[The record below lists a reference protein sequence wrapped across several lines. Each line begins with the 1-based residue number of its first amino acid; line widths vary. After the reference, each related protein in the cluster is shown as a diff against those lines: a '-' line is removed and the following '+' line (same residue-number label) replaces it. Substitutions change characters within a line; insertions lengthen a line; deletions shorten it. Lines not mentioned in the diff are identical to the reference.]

1 MSRSGPRDGRPDVVV
16 SGLGV
21 VSPYGA
27 GVKSFWSGL
36 TAGTCAIKPITVIDT
51 EGFRSRI
58 AAEIPAEVMSAL
70 GSSRRRSRA
79 DRIALA
85 AAREALADAGLE
97 GAARTEA
104 ALLVGAVGGGML
116 EGEDWYW
123 GVARGRPSTRMGALR
138 SILPFSHA
146 ETLGWRL
153 GLTGPKE
160 TVVMAC
166 ASGAASIALG
176 ADLVRAGVTPTA
188 LVGGVDALTHIC
200 FMGFNALKL
209 LDPAPCRPF
218 DRDRRG
224 MSIGEAAAFLV
235 LEDARHCQARGGR
248 AYARLAG
255 YGMTTDA
262 HHVTAPHPEGEGMI
276 HAMRQALEDA
286 GLAAPAIGYVNA
298 HGTGTP
304 QNDRAEALALR
315 RVFGDG
321 GVLVSSTKSLIGHT
335 MAAAGSVEAAATIL
349 ALQHGVLP
357 PTANLEQID
366 PEVPFDCLPHVAR
379 PAETAAALSNSFGFG
394 GQNVSLI
401 FQLGEQGEAQPS
413 RQGPGEV
420 EPQASRPLLG
430 EVQPQASRADKRD
443 KREVSG

>member
-1 MSRSGPRDGRPDVVV
+1 MSRPGSPGGRPAGRRPDIVV

-27 GVKSFWSGL
+27 GVKSFWTGL
-36 TAGTCAIKPITVIDT
+36 VAGTCAIKPITLIDT

-58 AAEIPAEVMSAL
+58 AAEVPAEAVAAL
-70 GSSRRRSRA
+70 GVSRRRSRA
-79 DRIALA
+79 DRLALA

-97 GAARTEA
+97 GPARRRS
-104 ALLVGAVGGGML
+104 ALLIGAVGGGML

-123 GVARGRPSTRMGALR
+123 AETRGRSSGSMRALR
-138 SILPFSHA
+138 SILPLSHA

-176 ADLVRAGVTPTA
+176 ADLVRAGVTPSA

-209 LDPAPCRPF
+209 LDPTPCRPF

-235 LEDARHCQARGGR
+235 IEDADHCRARGGR
-248 AYARLAG
+248 AHARLVG

-262 HHVTAPHPEGEGMI
+262 YHVTAPHPEGEGMI
-276 HAMRQALEDA
+276 HAMEQALADA
-286 GLAAPAIGYVNA
+286 GLAPSAVGYVNA

-321 GVLVSSTKSLIGHT
+321 GVLVSSTKSLVGHT

-349 ALQHGVLP
+349 ALQHGLLP
-357 PTANLEQID
+357 PTANLEHVD
-366 PEVPFDCLPHVAR
+366 PEMPFDCLPGTAR
-379 PAETAAALSNSFGFG
+379 PADVGVALSNSFGFG
-394 GQNVSLI
+394 GQNVSLL
-401 FQLGEQGEAQPS
+401 FEKAVS
-413 RQGPGEV
+413 RE
-420 EPQASRPLLG
+420 
-430 EVQPQASRADKRD
+430 
-443 KREVSG
+443 

>member
-1 MSRSGPRDGRPDVVV
+1 MSRPDVVV

-27 GVKSFWSGL
+27 GVKSFWTGL
-36 TAGTCAIKPITVIDT
+36 AAGTCAIKPITLIDT

-58 AAEIPAEVMSAL
+58 AAEVPAETVGAL
-70 GSSRRRSRA
+70 GVSRRRSRA
-79 DRIALA
+79 DRLALA
-85 AAREALADAGLE
+85 AAREALADSGLE
-97 GAARTEA
+97 GPARHRS
-104 ALLVGAVGGGML
+104 ALLIGAVGGGML

-123 GVARGRPSTRMGALR
+123 GEMRGRPSGSMRALR
-138 SILPFSHA
+138 SILPLSHA

-209 LDPAPCRPF
+209 LDPTPCRPF

-235 LEDARHCQARGGR
+235 IEDALHCRARGGR
-248 AYARLAG
+248 VHARLAG

-276 HAMRQALEDA
+276 HAMEQALADG
-286 GLAAPAIGYVNA
+286 GLGPTAVGYVNA

-315 RVFGDG
+315 RVFGEG
-321 GVLVSSTKSLIGHT
+321 GVLVSSTKSLVGHT

-349 ALQHGVLP
+349 ALQHGLLP
-357 PTANLEQID
+357 PTANLEHLD
-366 PEVPFDCLPHVAR
+366 PEVPFDCLPGTAR
-379 PAETAAALSNSFGFG
+379 LADVGVALSNSFGFG
-394 GQNVSLI
+394 GQNVSLL
-401 FQLGEQGEAQPS
+401 FEKA
-413 RQGPGEV
+413 
-420 EPQASRPLLG
+420 A
-430 EVQPQASRADKRD
+430 RA
-443 KREVSG
+443 

>member
-1 MSRSGPRDGRPDVVV
+1 MSRPGTRGDRPPGSRPDIVV
-16 SGLGV
+16 SGLGI

-27 GVKSFWSGL
+27 GVKSFWTGL
-36 TAGTCAIKPITVIDT
+36 AAGTCAIKPITLIDT

-58 AAEIPAEVMSAL
+58 AAEVPAEAMAAL
-70 GSSRRRSRA
+70 GVSRRRSRA
-79 DRIALA
+79 DRLALA
-85 AAREALADAGLE
+85 AAREALTDAGLE
-97 GAARTEA
+97 GPARRRS
-104 ALLVGAVGGGML
+104 ALLIGAVGGGML

-123 GVARGRPSTRMGALR
+123 GETRGRPSGSMRALR

-146 ETLGWRL
+146 ETLSWRL

-235 LEDARHCQARGGR
+235 IEDADHCRARGGR
-248 AYARLAG
+248 VHARLAG

-276 HAMRQALEDA
+276 HAMEQALADA
-286 GLAAPAIGYVNA
+286 GLAPSAVGYVNA

-315 RVFGDG
+315 RVFGEG
-321 GVLVSSTKSLIGHT
+321 GVLVSSTKSLVGHT

-349 ALQHGVLP
+349 ALQHGLLP
-357 PTANLEQID
+357 PTANLEHVD
-366 PEVPFDCLPHVAR
+366 PEVPFDCLPGTAR
-379 PAETAAALSNSFGFG
+379 PAEVGAALSNSFGFG
-394 GQNVSLI
+394 GQNVSLV
-401 FQLGEQGEAQPS
+401 FEKVA
-413 RQGPGEV
+413 
-420 EPQASRPLLG
+420 A
-430 EVQPQASRADKRD
+430 RD
-443 KREVSG
+443 

>member
-1 MSRSGPRDGRPDVVV
+1 VV

-27 GVKSFWSGL
+27 GVKSFWTGL
-36 TAGTCAIKPITVIDT
+36 TAGICAIKPITLIDT

-58 AAEIPAEVMSAL
+58 AAEVPAEVMATL
-70 GSSRRRSRA
+70 GVSRRRSRA
-79 DRIALA
+79 DRLALA

-97 GAARTEA
+97 GAARRRA
-104 ALLVGAVGGGML
+104 ALLIGAVGGGML
-116 EGEDWYW
+116 EGENWYW
-123 GVARGRPSTRMGALR
+123 GEARGRPAGSIRALR
-138 SILPFSHA
+138 SILPLSHA
-146 ETLGWRL
+146 ETLGGRL

-176 ADLVRAGVTPTA
+176 ADLVRAGVTSTA

-200 FMGFNALKL
+200 FMGFNALKV
-209 LDPAPCRPF
+209 LDPTPCRPF

-235 LEDARHCQARGGR
+235 VEDADHCRARGGR
-248 AYARLAG
+248 VHARLAG

-276 HAMRQALEDA
+276 HAMEQALADA
-286 GLAAPAIGYVNA
+286 GLPPSAVGYVNA

-315 RVFGDG
+315 RVFGEG
-321 GVLVSSTKSLIGHT
+321 GVLVSSTKSLVGHT

-349 ALQHGVLP
+349 ALQHGLLP
-357 PTANLEQID
+357 PTAGLEHLD
-366 PEVPFDCLPHVAR
+366 PEVPFDCLPITAR
-379 PAETAAALSNSFGFG
+379 AAEVGAALSNSFGFG
-394 GQNVSLI
+394 GQNVSLV
-401 FQLGEQGEAQPS
+401 FE
-413 RQGPGEV
+413 
-420 EPQASRPLLG
+420 
-430 EVQPQASRADKRD
+430 RAAGRA
-443 KREVSG
+443 

>member
-1 MSRSGPRDGRPDVVV
+1 MSRPGTRGDRPPGSRPDIVV

-27 GVKSFWSGL
+27 GVKSFWTGL
-36 TAGTCAIKPITVIDT
+36 AAGTCAIKPITLIDT

-58 AAEIPAEVMSAL
+58 AAEVPAEAMAAL
-70 GSSRRRSRA
+70 GVSRRRSRA
-79 DRIALA
+79 DRLALA
-85 AAREALADAGLE
+85 AAREALTDAGLE
-97 GAARTEA
+97 GPARRRS
-104 ALLVGAVGGGML
+104 ALLIGAVGGGML

-123 GVARGRPSTRMGALR
+123 GETRGRPSGSMRALR

-146 ETLGWRL
+146 ETLSWRL

-235 LEDARHCQARGGR
+235 IEDADHCRARGGR
-248 AYARLAG
+248 VHARLAG

-276 HAMRQALEDA
+276 HAMEQALADA
-286 GLAAPAIGYVNA
+286 GLAPSAVGYVNA

-315 RVFGDG
+315 RVFGEG
-321 GVLVSSTKSLIGHT
+321 GVLVSSTKSLVGHT

-349 ALQHGVLP
+349 ALQHGLLP
-357 PTANLEQID
+357 PTANLEHVD
-366 PEVPFDCLPHVAR
+366 PEVPFDCLPGTAR
-379 PAETAAALSNSFGFG
+379 PAEVGAALSNSFGFG
-394 GQNVSLI
+394 GQNVSLV
-401 FQLGEQGEAQPS
+401 FEKVA
-413 RQGPGEV
+413 
-420 EPQASRPLLG
+420 A
-430 EVQPQASRADKRD
+430 RD
-443 KREVSG
+443 

>member
-1 MSRSGPRDGRPDVVV
+1 MSRPPGSRRPPGGRQPEIVV
-16 SGLGV
+16 SGLGI

-27 GVKSFWSGL
+27 GVKSFWTGL
-36 TAGTCAIKPITVIDT
+36 AAGTCAIKPITLIDT

-58 AAEIPAEVMSAL
+58 AAEVPAEVVATL
-70 GSSRRRSRA
+70 GVSRRRSRA
-79 DRIALA
+79 DRLALA

-97 GAARTEA
+97 GAARRRA
-104 ALLVGAVGGGML
+104 ALLIGAVGGGML

-123 GVARGRPSTRMGALR
+123 GEARGRPSGSIRALR
-138 SILPFSHA
+138 SILPLSHA
-146 ETLGWRL
+146 ETLGGRL

-200 FMGFNALKL
+200 FMGFNALKV
-209 LDPAPCRPF
+209 LDPTPCRPF

-235 LEDARHCQARGGR
+235 LEDADHCRARGGR
-248 AYARLAG
+248 VHARLAG

-276 HAMRQALEDA
+276 HAMEQALADA
-286 GLAAPAIGYVNA
+286 GLPPSAVGYVNA

-304 QNDRAEALALR
+304 QNDRAEAMALR
-315 RVFGDG
+315 RVFGEG
-321 GVLVSSTKSLIGHT
+321 GVLVSSTKSLVGHT

-349 ALQHGVLP
+349 ALQHGLLP
-357 PTANLEQID
+357 PTAGLEHLD
-366 PEVPFDCLPHVAR
+366 PEVPFDCLPITAR
-379 PAETAAALSNSFGFG
+379 PAEVGAALSNSFGFG
-394 GQNVSLI
+394 GQNVSLV
-401 FQLGEQGEAQPS
+401 FE
-413 RQGPGEV
+413 
-420 EPQASRPLLG
+420 
-430 EVQPQASRADKRD
+430 RAAGRA
-443 KREVSG
+443 

>member
-1 MSRSGPRDGRPDVVV
+1 MSRSAARDGRAEVVV

-27 GVKSFWSGL
+27 GVKSFWNGL
-36 TAGTCAIKPITVIDT
+36 WPPAPA
-51 EGFRSRI
+51 RSSPSPSSRPR
-58 AAEIPAEVMSAL
+58 AFARASPPRSPPRSSSAL

-97 GAARTEA
+97 GRERAGGRACSSARSAAACSRARTGTGPDA
-104 ALLVGAVGGGML
+104 G
-116 EGEDWYW
+116 
-123 GVARGRPSTRMGALR
+123 RGRPSSRMGALR

-209 LDPAPCRPF
+209 LDPSPCRPF

-224 MSIGEAAAFLV
+224 MSH
-235 LEDARHCQARGGR
+235 RRGGR
-248 AYARLAG
+248 VPRHRGRGALPGARRPRARAARRLRHDHRRASRHRAASRGRGDDPRDAPGPGRRAG
-255 YGMTTDA
+255 SPPATSATSTL
-262 HHVTAPHPEGEGMI
+262 TAPAPRRTI
-276 HAMRQALEDA
+276 ASRRSPSATSSA
-286 GLAAPAIGYVNA
+286 RAACWSAPPSRWSA
-298 HGTGTP
+298 TP
-304 QNDRAEALALR
+304 WP
-315 RVFGDG
+315 
-321 GVLVSSTKSLIGHT
+321 
-335 MAAAGSVEAAATIL
+335 AAGSVEAAATIL
-349 ALQHGVLP
+349 ALQHGLVP
-357 PTANLEQID
+357 PTANLERGGSRG
-366 PEVPFDCLPHVAR
+366 PFDCLPRMAR
-379 PAETAAALSNSFGFG
+379 PARISAALSNSFGFG

-401 FQLGEQGEAQPS
+401 FA
-413 RQGPGEV
+413 
-420 EPQASRPLLG
+420 
-430 EVQPQASRADKRD
+430 RD
-443 KREVSG
+443 GS

>member
-1 MSRSGPRDGRPDVVV
+1 MSRPGPHGGRPDVVV

-27 GVKSFWSGL
+27 GVKSFWTGL
-36 TAGTCAIKPITVIDT
+36 AAGTCAIKPITLIDT

-58 AAEIPAEVMSAL
+58 AAEIPAEVMGTL

-79 DRIALA
+79 DRIALV
-85 AAREALADAGLE
+85 AAREALADAGLQGKE
-97 GAARTEA
+97 RAEA
-104 ALLVGAVGGGML
+104 ALLIGAVGGGML
-116 EGEDWYW
+116 EGEEWYW
-123 GVARGRPSTRMGALR
+123 EETRRGAPAPGMRALR

-209 LDPAPCRPF
+209 LDPTPCRPF

-224 MSIGEAAAFLV
+224 MSIGEAAAFFV
-235 LEDARHCQARGGR
+235 IEDAEHCRARGGR
-248 AYARLAG
+248 VHARFGG

-262 HHVTAPHPEGEGMI
+262 HHVTAPHPDGEGMI
-276 HAMRQALEDA
+276 QAMRLALEDA
-286 GLAAPAIGYVNA
+286 GLPPSEVGYVNA

-321 GVLVSSTKSLIGHT
+321 AVLISSTKSLVGHT

-349 ALQHGVLP
+349 ALQHGLLP
-357 PTANLEQID
+357 PTANLEHVD
-366 PEVPFDCLPHVAR
+366 PDVPFDCLPDTAR
-379 PAETAAALSNSFGFG
+379 PADITAALSNSFGFG
-394 GQNVSLI
+394 GQNVSLV
-401 FQLGEQGEAQPS
+401 F
-413 RQGPGEV
+413 
-420 EPQASRPLLG
+420 
-430 EVQPQASRADKRD
+430 SRASGRD
-443 KREVSG
+443 

>member
-1 MSRSGPRDGRPDVVV
+1 MSRPPGSRQPEIVV
-16 SGLGV
+16 SGLGI

-27 GVKSFWSGL
+27 GVKSFWTGL
-36 TAGTCAIKPITVIDT
+36 AAGTCTIKPITLIDT

-58 AAEIPAEVMSAL
+58 AAEVPAEVVATL
-70 GSSRRRSRA
+70 GVSRPRSRA
-79 DRIALA
+79 ARLAPA
-85 AAREALADAGLE
+85 AARGALADAGLE
-97 GAARTEA
+97 GAARRRA
-104 ALLVGAVGGGML
+104 ALLIGAVGGGML
-116 EGEDWYW
+116 EGENWYW
-123 GVARGRPSTRMGALR
+123 GEARGRPSGSIRALR
-138 SILPFSHA
+138 SILPLSHA
-146 ETLGWRL
+146 ETLGGRL

-200 FMGFNALKL
+200 FIGFNALKV
-209 LDPAPCRPF
+209 LDPTPCRPF

-235 LEDARHCQARGGR
+235 LEDADHCRARGGR
-248 AYARLAG
+248 VHARLAG

-276 HAMRQALEDA
+276 HAMEQALADA
-286 GLAAPAIGYVNA
+286 GLEPSAVGYVNA

-315 RVFGDG
+315 RVFGEG
-321 GVLVSSTKSLIGHT
+321 GVLVSSTKSLVGHT

-349 ALQHGVLP
+349 ALQHGLLP
-357 PTANLEQID
+357 PTAGLEHLD
-366 PEVPFDCLPHVAR
+366 PEVPFDCLPITAR
-379 PAETAAALSNSFGFG
+379 PAEVGAALSNSFGFG
-394 GQNVSLI
+394 GQNVSLV
-401 FQLGEQGEAQPS
+401 FE
-413 RQGPGEV
+413 
-420 EPQASRPLLG
+420 
-430 EVQPQASRADKRD
+430 RAAGRA
-443 KREVSG
+443 